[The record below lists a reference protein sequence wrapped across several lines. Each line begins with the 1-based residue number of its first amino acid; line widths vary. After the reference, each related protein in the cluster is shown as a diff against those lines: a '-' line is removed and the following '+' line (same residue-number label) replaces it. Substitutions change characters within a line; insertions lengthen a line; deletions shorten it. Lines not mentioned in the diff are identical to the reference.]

1 MTTVDAQ
8 TARPQ
13 NLSAA
18 RTAGL
23 RWVDDS
29 KPGIR
34 RDGEPGAFRYL
45 AADGA
50 VISDAETLD
59 RIRRLVIPP
68 AWTDVW
74 ISPLPDGHIQATGR
88 DARRRK
94 QYRYHARW
102 REVRDEQKY
111 ERVIEFGTSL
121 PRIRARVASDLSHRG
136 LSQEG
141 VLAAVTRLLDLTHI
155 RVGDE
160 EYVREND
167 SYGLTTLRADQVS
180 VSGSR
185 ISFHFR
191 GKAGV
196 HHDVF
201 IEDRR
206 MARIVARIQDLP
218 GEELFEWRDEHDRL
232 HPITADHVN
241 QYLRDV
247 SGGDFTAKDFR
258 TWAGT
263 VLAWITLRQ
272 EGAAPS
278 ARAAQRLI
286 VDAVKQVSEQL
297 GNTPAVARRNYIHPD
312 VITAYSDGS
321 LFDVTTEPSGSECR
335 EAAALS
341 DPEVAVLRLLRA
353 MGPADHWQDRQRSAR
368 PAAG

>member
-1 MTTVDAQ
+1 MTAVEAPPT
-8 TARPQ
+8 RPAT
-13 NLSAA
+13 LSAA

-34 RDGEPGAFRYL
+34 RDGAPGAFRYL
-45 AADGA
+45 AADGGL
-50 VISDAETLD
+50 ITDAETLD

-74 ISPLPDGHIQATGR
+74 ISALPDGHIQATGR

-94 QYRYHARW
+94 QYRYHDRW

-111 ERVIEFGTSL
+111 ARVIEFGTVL
-121 PRIRARVASDLSHRG
+121 PRIRARVASDLSHRA
-136 LSQEG
+136 LSHER
-141 VLAAVTRLLDLTHI
+141 VLAAVTRLLDLTHL

-167 SYGLTTLRADQVS
+167 SYGLTTLRADQVT

-241 QYLRDV
+241 EYLRDA
-247 SGGDFTAKDFR
+247 SGGDFTSKDFC

-263 VLAWITLRQ
+263 VLAWCALRQ

-278 ARAAQRLI
+278 AAAAKRLI
-286 VDAVKQVSEQL
+286 VDAVKQVSGQL

-312 VITAYSDGS
+312 VITAYADGS
-321 LFDVTTEPSGSECR
+321 LFDMTTEVAHSEGP
-335 EAAALS
+335 ESPALS
-341 DPEVAVLRLLRA
+341 DPEAALLRLLQSLGTANER
-353 MGPADHWQDRQRSAR
+353 QDRQRAAR
-368 PAAG
+368 RR

>member
-1 MTTVDAQ
+1 MNAREAEP
-8 TARPQ
+8 ARPA

-34 RDGEPGAFRYL
+34 RDGAPGAFRYL
-45 AADGA
+45 TADGA
-50 VISDAETLD
+50 VITDAETLE
-59 RIRRLVIPP
+59 RVRRLVLPP
-68 AWTDVW
+68 AWADVW

-102 REVRDEQKY
+102 REVRDEQKFAH
-111 ERVIEFGTSL
+111 VIDFGTAL
-121 PRIRARVASDLSHRG
+121 PRIRARVASDLSHRA
-136 LSQEG
+136 LSHEG

-167 SYGLTTLRADQVS
+167 SFGLTTLRAEQVT

-196 HHDVF
+196 QHDVF

-241 QYLRDV
+241 AYLRDV
-247 SGGDFTAKDFR
+247 SGGDFTSKDFR

-263 VLAWITLRQ
+263 VLAWCALRE

-286 VDAVKQVSEQL
+286 VDAVKQVSVQL

-312 VITAYSDGS
+312 VIAAYADGS
-321 LFDVTTEPSGSECR
+321 LFDVDGGRARGEDP
-335 EAAALS
+335 EARTLS
-341 DPEVAVLRLLRA
+341 DPETAVLRLLRSLS
-353 MGPADHWQDRQRSAR
+353 PAHDPT
-368 PAAG
+368 PAP